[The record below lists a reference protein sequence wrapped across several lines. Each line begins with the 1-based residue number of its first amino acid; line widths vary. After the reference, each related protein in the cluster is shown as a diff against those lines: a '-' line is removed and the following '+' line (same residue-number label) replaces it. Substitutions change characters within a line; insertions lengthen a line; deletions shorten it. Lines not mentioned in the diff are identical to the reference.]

1 MTIDLDRITHPLR
14 LAQGSHQPGS
24 GKGCAMNV
32 ISYINGD
39 TVITDYPKC
48 SARPLA
54 RLVQQCNDEL
64 ADSDGF
70 LTPENSVLVLDLGW
84 QTVGTADVPESVM
97 LRWLRDILVD
107 PVHGVVRHA
116 RPDGVAAISRVAE
129 LCARQ
134 ASGVEVSGAE
144 WRSAQVAAYDAY
156 AATNAAA
163 NAADNATNAAA
174 NAAAYAAANAAN
186 AADSTGDAAYAAGVA
201 AADAADARVEF
212 TRWAIARWRDLAGLD
227 TPRDIVTKEV
237 DDALARI
244 NAGMA

>member
-14 LAQGSHQPGS
+14 LAKGSHQPGS

-70 LTPENSVLVLDLGW
+70 LTPENGVLVLDLGW

-156 AATNAAA
+156 AAY
-163 NAADNATNAAA
+163 ATNAAD
-174 NAAAYAAANAAN
+174 AAAYAAANAAN
-186 AADSTGDAAYAAGVA
+186 ATNAADAAAYAAGVA

-212 TRWAIARWRDLAGLD
+212 TRWAIARWRALAGLD
-227 TPRDIVTKEV
+227 TPRDIVTQEV

-244 NAGMA
+244 NAGMPK

>member
-144 WRSAQVAAYDAY
+144 WRSAQVAAYGAY
-156 AATNAAA
+156 A
-163 NAADNATNAAA
+163 ATNAAA

-186 AADSTGDAAYAAGVA
+186 AADSTSNAAYAAGVA

>member
-14 LAQGSHQPGS
+14 LAKGSHQPGS

-70 LTPENSVLVLDLGW
+70 LAPENSVLVLDLGW

-144 WRSAQVAAYDAY
+144 WRSAQVAANAAY
-156 AATNAAA
+156 AAA
-163 NAADNATNAAA
+163 NATNAA
-174 NAAAYAAANAAN
+174 NAAYAAANAAY
-186 AADSTGDAAYAAGVA
+186 AAGVAAANAAYAAGVA

-212 TRWAIARWRDLAGLD
+212 TRWAIARWRALAGLD
-227 TPRDIVTKEV
+227 TPRDIVTQEV

-244 NAGMA
+244 NAGMPK